1 MASALIHAAVCN
13 KLNKELKRDTK
24 SILLGTIAP
33 DISKLVGET
42 KLYSHFLD
50 NEEDGIPNL
59 SRFLERYSKYLD
71 DDFVLGYYIHLYT
84 DYLWFKYFIPEIY
97 NEEKNMIRKLDGTII
112 NCHGHMAELYIYND
126 YTNINDNVI
135 KNYKIDLGFLYDKKP
150 VLKDIIKEAH
160 MDKIDILIN
169 KVKEIYEK
177 SKERK
182 EYVFDMDNIDNFI
195 KLAVKLIEADLRDL
209 KVIN

>member
-97 NEEKNMIRKLDGTII
+97 NEEKNMIRKLDGTVI

-135 KNYKIDLGFLYDKKP
+135 KNYKIDLGFLYGKKP

-169 KVKEIYEK
+169 KVKEIYEN

-209 KVIN
+209 KVIK